1 MVEDPWE
8 NLYKNDNERQQSLS
22 DRELLTLRQN
32 MFSQEIRKSVAEGTI
47 FLKLIFKKTS

>member
-32 MFSQEIRKSVAEGTI
+32 MLSQEICKSVAEGTS
-47 FLKLIFKKTS
+47 FLKLIFNF